1 MNLKTT
7 TAVLGDS
14 PKARNK
20 IIVSTFDG
28 GASTDNFLPKTL
40 EKNVVENPEPVTGF
54 LKDLRSEKECLP
66 NKKCKPSKSERDL
79 FLYQPEVIIGPDDR
93 IRVTN
98 TRAWPYSVQGHM
110 IMQFP
115 NGKVYIGSGT
125 MISKHHVLTAGHCV
139 YSKEDGG
146 WATSVQ
152 FNAAQNDNTM
162 PFGSVNASRLLSVT
176 GWTTNNDRAYDM
188 GMLIL
193 QSDLGAQTGWFGVIT
208 VPDDSELI
216 RKRVNV
222 TGYPGDKGG
231 QQMWTHADAIKS
243 LTQEN
248 AYYDIDTV
256 GGQSGS
262 GVWSTFSGHTG
273 EKVACIHTTG
283 ASTGNGATRISRPKF
298 DRIVD
303 WIQNY

>member
-1 MNLKTT
+1 MSLETT

-14 PKARNK
+14 PKARSK
-20 IIVSTFDG
+20 IIVTTFDG
-28 GASTDNFLPKTL
+28 SASTDNFLPKTL
-40 EKNVVENPEPVTGF
+40 EKNVAENPEPVSEF
-54 LKDLRSEKECLP
+54 VKDFRSDTEFLP

-79 FLYQPEVIIGPDDR
+79 FLYQPEVIIWPDDR

-110 IMQFP
+110 IMRFP

-152 FNAAQNDNTM
+152 FNAAQNDATL
-162 PFGSVNASRLLSVT
+162 PFGSVYSSRLLSVT
-176 GWTTNNDRAYDM
+176 GWTTNNDRAYDI

-193 QSDLGAQTGWFGVIT
+193 QSDLGAQTGWFGIIT
-208 VPDDSELI
+208 VPEDSELI

-303 WIQNY
+303 WMQNY

>member
-1 MNLKTT
+1 MSIETT

-14 PKARNK
+14 PNASNT
-20 IIVSTFDG
+20 ITITSLDG
-28 GASTDNFLPKTL
+28 GASTESFSPEGV
-40 EKNVVENPEPVTGF
+40 EKKSANNPEPVTGYIERF
-54 LKDLRSEKECLP
+54 RSETECAPSKECHPASSGQKLY
-66 NKKCKPSKSERDL
+66 
-79 FLYQPEVIIGPDDR
+79 LYQTEVIIGPDDR
-93 IRVTN
+93 VRVTN
-98 TRAWPYSVQGHM
+98 TRAWPYTVQGHM
-110 IMQFP
+110 VMRFP

-125 MISKHHVLTAGHCV
+125 MVSKHHVLTAGHCV
-139 YSKEDGG
+139 YSKDDGG

-152 FNAAQNDNTM
+152 FNAAQND
-162 PFGSVNASRLLSVT
+162 GSLPYSSVSATRLLSVT
-176 GWTTNNDRAYDM
+176 GWTSNNDRAYDM

-193 QSDLGAQTGWFGVIT
+193 QSDLGAQTGWFGIIT
-208 VPDDSELI
+208 VPNDGELI

-248 AYYDIDTV
+248 AFYDIDTM

-262 GVWSTFSGHTG
+262 GVWSTFTGHAG

-283 ASTGNGATRISRPKF
+283 ASTGNGSTRISRPKF

-303 WIQNY
+303 WMQVY